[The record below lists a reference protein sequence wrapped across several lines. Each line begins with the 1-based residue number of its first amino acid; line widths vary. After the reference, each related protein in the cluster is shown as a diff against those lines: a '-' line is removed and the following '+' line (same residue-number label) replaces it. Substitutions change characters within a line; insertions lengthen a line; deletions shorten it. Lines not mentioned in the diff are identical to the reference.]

1 MVHTRV
7 PTHRCTPSSSL
18 RSVPAVPPPSCTP
31 QGWAGGPARPPPFQG
46 RFYLPAC
53 SLPAVP
59 SLPSE
64 PDIYILIFSREA
76 MRCGASVCIVV
87 AHNVK

>member
-1 MVHTRV
+1 MEHTRV
-7 PTHRCTPSSSL
+7 PHTQLHTQLHPSCASPFL
-18 RSVPAVPPPSCTP
+18 HTRGCGLGVLLAPLPPS
-31 QGWAGGPARPPPFQG
+31 QG